1 MDSRLIC
8 ATDTN
13 IWIQLYHGEIT
24 EQVFIL
30 PFKFISTDLVINEIE
45 YPDGAELV
53 AELKSKGLDEREL
66 TGNQVAELAS
76 LTTKHK
82 KKGTSP
88 VDLSALVLAKA
99 TGVLLM
105 TGDGGLRK
113 AALEE
118 KVRVHGMLWLLDE
131 MVERKVLRPQDAV
144 RALEK
149 MLNKG
154 ARLPA
159 RECAE
164 CIRRWKAMSK

>member
-1 MDSRLIC
+1 MIC

-13 IWIQLYHGEIT
+13 IWIQLYHGEIS
-24 EQVFIL
+24 EQIFIL
-30 PFKFISTDLVINEIE
+30 PFQFISTDLVINEIE

-53 AELKSKGLDEREL
+53 TELKSKGLDEREL
-66 TGNQVAELAS
+66 TGGQVAELAR

-82 KKGTSP
+82 KKRASP
-88 VDLSALVLAKA
+88 VDISALVLAKA
-99 TGVLLM
+99 TGVLLL

-118 KVRVHGMLWLLDE
+118 KVQVHGMLWLLDE
-131 MVERKVLRPQDAV
+131 MVARKVLKPQEAV
-144 RALEK
+144 QALKK

-164 CIRRWKAMSK
+164 CDRRWKATSE